1 MDPIWPLRVRRL
13 ARQIKGSR
21 LMTKRT
27 EGGLTFSGASSK
39 QPTTPLAICDAEIGT
54 KGRVIGL
61 RMALMTLRVMEHWRQ
76 HLGLDYEEAMIV
88 LATAAVTME
97 KFTRSEFEPEL
108 ENIRNAVPATQL
120 ARCNVSSIAV
130 AVGLNRETARRKVNG
145 LVANGMLL
153 KDRNG
158 SLRLSP
164 EYTLSVP
171 TSDMMKRHLETL
183 VHTANELV
191 RDGILRAGST

>member
-1 MDPIWPLRVRRL
+1 MTNRT
-13 ARQIKGSR
+13 KG
-21 LMTKRT
+21 
-27 EGGLTFSGASSK
+27 EAADGGML
-39 QPTTPLAICDAEIGT
+39 LAISDAEVFT

-76 HLGLDYEEAMIV
+76 HLGTDYEEAMIV
-88 LATAAVTME
+88 LATAAITME

-108 ENIRNAVPATQL
+108 ENIRVAVPPVQL

-130 AVGLNRETARRKVNG
+130 AVGLNRETARRKVNR
-145 LVANGMLL
+145 LVENGMLL
-153 KDRNG
+153 KDRSG

-171 TSDMMKRHLETL
+171 TSDMMKRQLETL

-191 RDGILRAGST
+191 RDGILQASST